1 MNYNIYVNEIFRH
14 FKGNYYQ
21 VVNIAE
27 HTETGEKLVIYRTLY
42 GEHKVYARPVKMFF
56 SKVDKEKYPDA
67 EQQYRFELVSD

>member
-14 FKGNYYQ
+14 FKGIYIQ
-21 VVNIAE
+21 VVGFAK
-27 HTETGEKLVIYRTLY
+27 HTETGEELVIYRELY
-42 GEHKVYARPVKMFF
+42 GEHRIFARPVEMFF